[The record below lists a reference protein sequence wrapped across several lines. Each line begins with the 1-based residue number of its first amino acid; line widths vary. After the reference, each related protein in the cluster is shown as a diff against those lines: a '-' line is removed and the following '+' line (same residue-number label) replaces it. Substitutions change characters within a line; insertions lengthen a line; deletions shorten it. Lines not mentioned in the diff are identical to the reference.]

1 MVITVIMLTTIKNV
15 LRKVFSPIFGIK
27 EVKSEISSTEAKT
40 IYHKEQPKEEYI
52 IKSIWDFIQLL
63 PNTQAYHLV
72 KVIGFEEWVSMDEI
86 RRRIKELFGV
96 EYKNERSLYP
106 YIKTLVDC
114 GLFETSNI
122 GGKKRWRKKEILI
135 TVKKKPKEKEKILAV
150 SKGPEISSKD
160 RNKDSNADTNSTA

>member
-1 MVITVIMLTTIKNV
+1 MVITIIMLTAIKNM
-15 LRKVFSPIFGIK
+15 LRKMLSPIFGIK
-27 EVKSEISSTEAKT
+27 EVKSEVSHTEAKT

-135 TVKKKPKEKEKILAV
+135 TAKKKPKEKEKILAE
-150 SKGPEISSKD
+150 SKSYETSSKSQ
-160 RNKDSNADTNSTA
+160 NTGSKTDTNSTE